1 MRRCGVCFKTELR
14 FETLTICKRCK
25 NVINLNFDK
34 NYNLKRIVEVCPKIL
49 RKSINEFATVCFQM
63 SHTYTENGLMLLF
76 IYDRVISS
84 WAFQEGC
91 VLNI

>member
-34 NYNLKRIVEVCPKIL
+34 NYNIKRIVEVCPKVL
-49 RKSINEFATVCFQM
+49 RKSINEFPDVNST
-63 SHTYTENGLMLLF
+63 HTYTENGLMLLF

-84 WAFQEGC
+84 WTFQEDC

>member
-34 NYNLKRIVEVCPKIL
+34 NYNIKRIVEVCPTVL
-49 RKSINEFATVCFQM
+49 RKWINEFATVRFQM
-63 SHTYTENGLMLLF
+63 SGTTTRTQKGINVTFYL
-76 IYDRVISS
+76 
-84 WAFQEGC
+84 
-91 VLNI
+91 

>member
-34 NYNLKRIVEVCPKIL
+34 NYNIKRIVEVRPKVL
-49 RKSINEFATVCFQM
+49 RKSINEFPDVNNT
-63 SHTYTENGLMLLF
+63 HTYTENGLMLLF
-76 IYDRVISS
+76 IYDRVIPSRT
-84 WAFQEGC
+84 FQEGC